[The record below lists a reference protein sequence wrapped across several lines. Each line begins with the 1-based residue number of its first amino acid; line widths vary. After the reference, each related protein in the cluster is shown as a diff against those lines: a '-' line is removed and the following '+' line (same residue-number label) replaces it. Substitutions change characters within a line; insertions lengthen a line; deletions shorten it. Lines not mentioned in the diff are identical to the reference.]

1 MLEKLWPFGR
11 SRFRKAVEEALEKAF
26 QETGEVLEP
35 LSELQE
41 HEDHYL
47 LRVEVPGL
55 APRTSRCAWKG
66 TSWS

>member
-1 MLEKLWPFGR
+1 
-11 SRFRKAVEEALEKAF
+11 LEKAF
-26 QETGEVLEP
+26 QETGEALEP
-35 LSELQE
+35 LSELSE

-55 APRTSRCAWKG
+55 GPGTWRCASRG